1 MCLRLLGLLASP
13 SGLLASALPTLDSA
27 NSAGSGYSKTIGV
40 TSRISYT
47 GVQSAVQSF
56 HFSAW
61 SSLLIIGL
69 SARDGAYGEIVSQP
83 PQ

>member
-1 MCLRLLGLLASP
+1 MCLRLLGLLESP
-13 SGLLASALPTLDSA
+13 SGLLARALPTLDSV
-27 NSAGSGYSKTIGV
+27 NSVGSDYSKTIGV
-40 TSRISYT
+40 TSRISNT
-47 GVQSAVQSF
+47 GVQSAAQSF